1 MTLFGLILYN
11 MDDVSRTFTSGL
23 RINVTVVNFALQID
37 NCGKSVE
44 KNQKPTNWKGH
55 QKAVKNE
62 EKLK

>member
-1 MTLFGLILYN
+1 

-23 RINVTVVNFALQID
+23 RINATVVNFALQID